1 MLAVADNAHERR
13 CLVTGESGDPGRL
26 VRFVVGPDDQV
37 VADVAGDLPGRGFWL
52 TATRAA
58 VDKAVAKRAFARAA
72 RRPVDVPADLADQ
85 IDRLLA
91 RRCLDLL
98 GFARRASQVVA
109 GFEKVREWLE
119 AGRVAVLV
127 EARDG
132 AADGRAKLARLGRG
146 LPAVALFTSAEL
158 SLALGRENV
167 VHAAVAPGRLAER
180 FLAETVRL
188 RGFRPAGS
196 DHSEQV

>member
-1 MLAVADNAHERR
+1 MAENAHARR

-26 VRFVVGPDDQV
+26 VRFVVGPDDRI
-37 VADVAGDLPGRGFWL
+37 VADVIGDLPGRGLWL
-52 TATRAA
+52 TAARAV
-58 VDKAVAKRAFARAA
+58 VDKAVAKGAFARAA
-72 RRPVDVPADLADQ
+72 RRPVTVPADLADQ
-85 IDRLLA
+85 VDRLLA
-91 RRCLDLL
+91 RRCLDFL
-98 GFARRASQVVA
+98 GFARRAGEVVA
-109 GFEKVREWLE
+109 GFEKVREWLD

-146 LPAVALFTSAEL
+146 LPVVALFTSAEL
-158 SLALGRENV
+158 SLALGRQNV

-180 FLAETVRL
+180 FLAEIARL

-196 DHSEQV
+196 DHSEQA